1 MAERQSEQMQRL
13 QDKVRLLQGDLEL
26 SQNISEE
33 LEKRV
38 QEMTERAE
46 GSFLNSPTYRQMRM
60 KMEFLEASLKSK
72 EEHLKAMEGLRFR
85 TADVARRLAG
95 DDRERAVHEESAVGF
110 ERAERGINGEAGLDD
125 ASGLAVELA
134 RAQEDV
140 ADLQGRLAAA
150 DMLLAERDG
159 EIERLRGTVAGL
171 EAKLRKEPGKTP
183 GKPRRN
189 EAVMGRAR

>member
-1 MAERQSEQMQRL
+1 MAERQAERIRRL
-13 QDKVRLLQGDLEL
+13 QDRIDLLQGDLEL
-26 SQNISEE
+26 SQNISNE

-38 QEMTERAE
+38 QEMSERAE
-46 GSFLNSPTYRQMRM
+46 REFLNSPTYRQMKMRM
-60 KMEFLEASLKSK
+60 DFLESSMKLK

-85 TADVARRLAG
+85 TADVARRLLEDGRVTAG
-95 DDRERAVHEESAVGF
+95 DAGNAMKPAGTGPGARG
-110 ERAERGINGEAGLDD
+110 AEDPGNEPNLT
-125 ASGLAVELA
+125 VELA

-171 EAKLRKEPGKTP
+171 EAKLRKEPGKMP